1 MPPSDKNLK
10 KRVSHGLTRLLRHT
24 VDKRNIDRDEIGG
37 VRISI
42 ILSLPEYRSPDI
54 NLELLEQIVAN
65 SDKMRFDMYQDKN
78 ENTRIRATQGH
89 TFMIDINHA
98 LTEITLVDDATT
110 GEFSVSPRI
119 NLDEITHGT
128 YYKALDDIKK
138 SGLNRMNRIHIHA
151 GQGMPEDGETISGMR
166 SSCEVVIYINVVAA
180 LKAGYYRFYL
190 SKNGVVLTPGDE
202 DGYLDPRFFSKIVD
216 RKSGNLISF

>member
-1 MPPSDKNLK
+1 MRLVESVYPSFYLD
-10 KRVSHGLTRLLRHT
+10 
-24 VDKRNIDRDEIGG
+24 
-37 VRISI
+37 
-42 ILSLPEYRSPDI
+42 RSPDI